1 MLTKGND
8 GEEVTDPLSN
18 IVSRCRSCRKSDD
31 KDSQEKEGD
40 SLGRT
45 PRDPVERIG
54 CSDNT
59 KQDASNHNDRVRADR
74 VVILSIPCSCL
85 NIFFLI
91 SAENV
96 IECKGIVFG
105 SSPSSQKIDFID
117 D

>member
-1 MLTKGND
+1 MGKKLTTRCQTSSLD
-8 GEEVTDPLSN
+8 AEELWLW
-18 IVSRCRSCRKSDD
+18 RKTDD
-31 KDSQEKEGD
+31 KDGQEKEGD

-45 PRDPVERIG
+45 PRDPVEGIG

-85 NIFFLI
+85 NIVLLK
-91 SAENV
+91 SGENV
-96 IECKGIVFG
+96 IESERNVFCR
-105 SSPSSQKIDFID
+105 SSSSQKIDFID